1 MNNNTS
7 RLGTEGVFKLIAKM
21 SLPAI
26 FSMLVQALYNIVDS
40 FFVGMISN
48 TNDEITA
55 LNYAFPLQMIFFA
68 IALGIGVGANS
79 LIARRLGEG
88 KNQEASNAAQTGIIL
103 GACAFGIT
111 LICSFFLPQIFMKFY
126 DKCTKNIEEL
136 AISYLS
142 INMAFSFGMFSET
155 IFNKILQSTGNMKVP
170 MFSQLLG
177 AITNI
182 ILDPIFIFKSG
193 SIYTLPFGGEF
204 KMPFGFG
211 LGVQGAAI
219 ATVIGQI
226 AAGVLV
232 VLIALLKKHSV
243 SLNFKGFKFSWIM
256 IKQIFN
262 VGIAV
267 TIVNSINS
275 FSTIILN
282 LILEEVPVQIDGK
295 DVAVGVTILGSYY
308 KLQSFVFMP
317 VFGLN
322 QGVMPILGF
331 NYGAK
336 KAKRFNKTFL
346 YSVIIALTILSL
358 GLIMFQSIPKTL
370 LTILS
375 ISGKELEY
383 GTLALKIISL
393 SFLAAAVNLIV
404 SSLFQAV
411 GHGIKSMFL
420 NLLRQAGI
428 LIPLALII
436 ALTLKDV
443 NYVWIAFPIAE
454 WLCMISFIPIII
466 LTISKLNRIMNR
478 TQEIH
483 EEAL

>member
-1 MNNNTS
+1 MDNNTS
-7 RLGTEGVFKLIAKM
+7 KLGTEPIFKLIIKM

-40 FFVGMISN
+40 FFVGMISE
-48 TNDEITA
+48 TNNELTA

-68 IALGIGVGANS
+68 IALGIGVGSNS

-88 KNQEASNAAQTGIIL
+88 RNQEASNAAQTGLIL
-103 GACAFGIT
+103 GVIAFGAT

-126 DKCTKNIEEL
+126 KCSKTIEEL

-142 INMAFSFGMFSET
+142 INMAFSFGMFAET
-155 IFNKILQSTGNMKVP
+155 ICNKILQSTGNMKVP

-182 ILDPIFIFKSG
+182 ILDPIFIFKG
-193 SIYTLPFGGEF
+193 GQVYNLPFDGTF
-204 KMPFGFG
+204 TMPFGFG
-211 LGVQGAAI
+211 LGVKGAAI

-226 AAGVLV
+226 AAGALVLS
-232 VLIALLKKHSV
+232 IALFKKHSV

-282 LILEEVPVQIDGK
+282 LILEKVPVEINGK

-336 KAKRFNKTFL
+336 KANRFNKTFI
-346 YSVIIALTILSL
+346 YSLIIALSILTF
-358 GLIMFQSIPKTL
+358 GLVLFQSVPSTL
-370 LTILS
+370 LSILS

-383 GTLALKIISL
+383 ATIALRLISL
-393 SFLAAAVNLIV
+393 SFLAAAVNIIV
-404 SSLFQAV
+404 SSVFQAI

-428 LIPLALII
+428 LIPLVLLI
-436 ALTLKDV
+436 ALTIKDV
-443 NYVWIAFPIAE
+443 NYIWIAFPIAE
-454 WLCMISFIPIII
+454 WLCMITFIPVIVI
-466 LTISKLNRIMNR
+466 TIKKLNRVMNR